1 MTVIGARG
9 LANPAAAAGSGPDG
23 DASELAV
30 YCRGLGLAYGRREVL
45 TDLDLSI
52 TRGRHVA
59 IMGPSGSGKTTLLH
73 VLAGLRRPD
82 AGQVTVAG
90 LDLSTA
96 KRADVSRLRQRS
108 VAMVFQFGELLPE
121 LRVGE
126 NVSLP
131 LLLRGDPVDG
141 ESIRQALGAVGL
153 KDLDVWPAQLSGGET
168 QRVAV
173 ARALITN
180 PDVILCDEPTG
191 SLDAANSSQVVELLK
206 QSARRAGAT
215 LVVST
220 HDPSAA
226 GSMDEVYHLDNGRLE
241 RRA

>member
-1 MTVIGARG
+1 MTASKARG
-9 LANPAAAAGSGPDG
+9 LANFAATIAPVRGDGSNEPAVS
-23 DASELAV
+23 
-30 YCRGLGLAYGRREVL
+30 CRGLGLAYGNREVL
-45 TDLDLSI
+45 ADLDLSI
-52 TRGRHVA
+52 MRGRHVA

-90 LDLSTA
+90 LDLSKA
-96 KRADVSRLRQRS
+96 KRADLAGLRQRS

-131 LLLRGDPVDG
+131 LLMRGDPVDG
-141 ESIRQALGAVGL
+141 KVIRRTLEAVGL
-153 KDLDVWPAQLSGGET
+153 EDLDAWPAQLSGGET

-173 ARALITN
+173 ARALVTN
-180 PDVILCDEPTG
+180 PAVILCDEPTG
-191 SLDAANSSQVVELLK
+191 ALDAANSTQVVELLK
-206 QSARRAGAT
+206 QSARRTGAT

-226 GSMDEVYHLDNGRLE
+226 GSMDEVYHLANGRLE